1 MERMQAEIDRMREA
15 VHDLRSRIVV
25 LEVTAKS
32 NAALLERLETLVSR
46 LARRDEIEDAVTKAS
61 QDTRQH
67 FWRTWQGVLTTTGA
81 LVVLTVSV
89 LSLWDR
95 FF

>member
-1 MERMQAEIDRMREA
+1 VERMQAEIDRMREA

-67 FWRTWQGVLTTTGA
+67 FWRTWQGVLTTAGA

>member
-1 MERMQAEIDRMREA
+1 MQAEIDRMREA

-25 LEVTAKS
+25 LEVTAKN
-32 NAALLERLETLVSR
+32 NAALLARLETLVSR

-67 FWRTWQGVLTTTGA
+67 FWRTWQGVLTTAGA

>member
-1 MERMQAEIDRMREA
+1 MQAEIDRMREA

-67 FWRTWQGVLTTTGA
+67 FWRTWQGVLTTAGA

>member
-1 MERMQAEIDRMREA
+1 VERMQAEIDRMREA

-25 LEVTAKS
+25 LEVTAKN
-32 NAALLERLETLVSR
+32 NAALLARLETLVSR

-67 FWRTWQGVLTTTGA
+67 FWRTWQGVLTTAGA

>member
-1 MERMQAEIDRMREA
+1 MQAEIDRMRDA

-32 NAALLERLETLVSR
+32 NEAMLTRLTESVSR
-46 LARRDEIEDAVTKAS
+46 LARKDEIEEAVKTAS
-61 QDTRQH
+61 VSTRRH
-67 FWRTWQGVLTTTGA
+67 FWRTWQGVLTTAGA

-95 FF
+95 LF

>member
-1 MERMQAEIDRMREA
+1 VERMQAEIDRMRDA

-32 NAALLERLETLVSR
+32 NAALLERLEDLVSR

-67 FWRTWQGVLTTTGA
+67 FWRTWQGVLTTAGA

>member
-1 MERMQAEIDRMREA
+1 MQAEIDRMREA

-25 LEVTAKS
+25 LEVTAKT
-32 NAALLERLETLVSR
+32 NEALLRRLEELVSR
-46 LARRDEIEDAVTKAS
+46 LARRDEIEDAVKHAS
-61 QDTRQH
+61 LSNRRH
-67 FWRTWQGVLTTTGA
+67 FWRTWQGVLTTAGA

>member
-67 FWRTWQGVLTTTGA
+67 FWRTWQGVLTTAGA

>member
-1 MERMQAEIDRMREA
+1 MQAEIDRMREA

-61 QDTRQH
+61 ETTRQH
-67 FWRTWQGVLTTTGA
+67 FWRTWQGVLTTAGA

>member
-1 MERMQAEIDRMREA
+1 VERMQAEIDRMREA

-32 NAALLERLETLVSR
+32 NAALLERLEALVSR

-67 FWRTWQGVLTTTGA
+67 FWRTWQGVLTTAGA

>member
-1 MERMQAEIDRMREA
+1 VERMQAEIDRMREA

-25 LEVTAKS
+25 LEVTTRT
-32 NAALLERLETLVSR
+32 NEALLRRLEELVSR
-46 LARRDEIEDAVTKAS
+46 LARKDEIEDAVTKAS

-67 FWRTWQGVLTTTGA
+67 FWRTWQGVLTTAGA

>member
-1 MERMQAEIDRMREA
+1 MQAEIDRMREA

-32 NAALLERLETLVSR
+32 NAELLKRLEELVSR

-61 QDTRQH
+61 ESTRQH
-67 FWRTWQGVLTTTGA
+67 FWRTWQGVLTTAGA

>member
-1 MERMQAEIDRMREA
+1 MQAEIDRMREA

-25 LEVTAKS
+25 LEVTAKT
-32 NAALLERLETLVSR
+32 NEALLRRLEELVSR

-67 FWRTWQGVLTTTGA
+67 FWRTWQGVLTTAGA

>member
-1 MERMQAEIDRMREA
+1 MQAEIDRMREA

-46 LARRDEIEDAVTKAS
+46 SRAA
-61 QDTRQH
+61 TRS
-67 FWRTWQGVLTTTGA
+67 RTP
-81 LVVLTVSV
+81 
-89 LSLWDR
+89 
-95 FF
+95 

>member
-1 MERMQAEIDRMREA
+1 VERMQAEIDRLRDA
-15 VHDLRSRIVV
+15 IHDLRSRTVV
-25 LEVTAKS
+25 LEVTAKN
-32 NAALLERLETLVSR
+32 NASVLERLEDLVSR

-67 FWRTWQGVLTTTGA
+67 FWRTWQGVLTTAGA